1 MAANKMKPDTDR
13 NYKPIREKS
22 IIVKYKDDSKK
33 NKEHIKTKL
42 TKEKIKVTNEV
53 SSNKYELLEF
63 SDSENLSEVINVL
76 GQDPN
81 IEAIQPNY
89 ELELFSLEGAEHSEF
104 VIGADINI
112 ENAWQ
117 MTKGSQDVIVGVLDG
132 DIDINHTELINR
144 LYQNPNEIANDGI
157 DNDLNGYI
165 DDVNGWDFANNDNSV
180 YDSSDESHGTAVSG
194 IIAAEENNVGL
205 VGVAPNITLLPLK
218 IANGTKGYV
227 WDAIK
232 AIEYAEMCG
241 ATIINCSWGTS
252 KYSPLLEK
260 AIKDSKMCFVCA
272 TGNDGDEGLVYPA
285 SYDLPNVIS
294 VGAVKDAST
303 EATFSN
309 YGDTVDV
316 VAPGVEVYSAKNGN
330 SYGYISGTSA
340 AAPFVTGVAAL
351 IKSYKSEIT
360 AKEIVDSIISS
371 TNKDEGIK
379 LVNAANAIAGDIV
392 GEDLEEDLKEHEDEY
407 LKLQRLIDEEKI
419 SDEYKMQMTFL
430 VEEGFEVSDIFSCYL
445 FAKSF
450 ELNIQDIFNKDKS
463 IGDFNFSGFSEE
475 ESVAVTELAKTY
487 NVKISALADC
497 MKNGGLTIEELSE
510 KLSKEGGEFNLF
522 AEGSDAEFKANRGQ
536 YNYKQ
541 MNNESVNLNTGSLTV
556 QSTDLSLPGRNG
568 FDLNIVTRYNSSE
581 ANLYETYPGNQCWP
595 DTYNERNNLLGSG
608 WSFAFSSIEKVQKY
622 NDEFYLHLADGSS
635 YNISDGKN
643 ERTGE
648 WFINGY
654 KKDQMQLFKQDTSE
668 FSCNGISA
676 QFVLKYDDGRKEYF
690 TGYESPIGFGR
701 LIGMVDRFG
710 NTIEFHYERYVV
722 SSFETYDKSKDYRLS
737 GNKLGYRLNKIVDS
751 LGRVVSFSYK
761 GSEGYRDIIISLE
774 DGSKIVYELER
785 IQGHPSE
792 DYIYTDGYDI
802 NIEDSIGDFQLYRK
816 VDLLGQ
822 VTIYFYN
829 YADFDDTYGLPPI
842 GYLFNYSCDRARRTS
857 PLEVTGNT
865 KNYYNLLTEIIY
877 PTNASTSY
885 SYGRETGYLFIEGL
899 IDYPVIQSRRD
910 LEYYDEKDGKQYNVK
925 TYIYSRD
932 NYTGYKFN
940 SSSEGYSTT
949 EYVGE
954 DKNLWVTYSFN
965 DDHELVKEEHYKSG
979 TRKPYKTIEYLYDDR
994 VNCIRKVTCTF
1005 DEKDSTQFIKAVENF
1020 MYGNRSKKLEY
1031 YWDTQTKRNSDDWPY
1046 RESDPLHK
1054 TVYTYSETL
1063 PYLLTSK
1070 EYMKDE
1076 NTTIREEYVLTSDS
1090 QFVDYMTIFEKVG
1103 SGDFIVK
1110 AKKSFNYDKY
1120 GNVTEELNY
1129 LEDDNWSNYIT
1140 TKYSYDDN
1148 VSSRKGQFNGAYLTK
1163 KEVLGVKDADGNL
1176 VMDSS
1181 KNKTGI
1187 VSEEYIY
1194 NYYGKMTDY
1203 KDANGNTT
1211 KYTYDKKG
1219 RVLTTK
1225 LPDNQNSKVA
1235 QYDDYDNDVTL
1246 TDENGNK
1253 TRFDYDGLGNL
1264 LYEQVYD
1271 AATNSFKNVKQ
1282 YSYDE
1287 NCRIDEEKDLAGKA
1301 YVDYSYYLDGRLEY
1315 KKVMDYSNNNALV
1328 YQETYTYDDVADNEC
1343 SVVTK
1348 VVEGETNS
1356 PDIVT
1361 KTYTNKHGMIEKIE
1375 RVGSNKTYT
1384 DKFKYDFIGNKIEE
1398 LSARA
1403 SDEAWTEPYTAKYDY
1418 DYAGNIVKQYNV
1430 KGDYISTV
1438 YDALG
1443 RVKSVTDI
1451 KGNKASTKYS
1461 TIYEYDNL
1469 GRVIKETIPFSVSDK
1484 GVVYKTIKKHYYDG
1498 NGNVICEQITNNKP
1512 GETESYSKTEY
1523 KYNSRNLLEMVIT
1536 YDNGVPENYTQYFY
1550 DNVGNKKRMYTGLS
1564 NPLVIS
1570 GLDKVSVGSDTKYST
1585 TKYDYNNLNLLSKMT
1600 DPLEKSEIYSYD
1612 LAGRL
1617 METIDRNGNTTTFI
1631 YDALD
1636 NIVEKTVRNK
1646 DNTVLGRYTYKYYT
1660 TGNRAEMSGGGT
1672 TVNYIYD
1679 DFGRL
1684 INETDTLSATEK
1696 IYKYDAGN
1704 NRKSFTLKKGSAS
1717 HIITTYEYD
1726 KMDRLDL
1733 VKENGTTVA
1742 DYDYDDNGNRLSLKY
1757 PVNGNS
1763 TDYAYNLA
1771 NKLETLTNKKGTTP
1785 LSQYSYTYY
1794 LDGNQASK
1802 TDSVSGKSTSYVYD
1816 DLGRLEKVTEP
1827 DNEWVYSYDDYNNRE
1842 KMVKSGTSTTS
1853 YEYDANNRLRY
1864 EYSQDG
1870 TTEYIYD
1877 NNGNQK
1883 TKVALNV
1890 SSTYTY
1896 DGFNQLIKVEEGK
1909 GSYSY
1914 TYNGDGLRTSKA
1926 INGEKIVHV
1935 WDGQQVVAEINGSGN
1950 VTDKYIRGI
1959 NLIYFDN
1966 SSTKS
1971 YYLFNG
1977 HGDVVHLTDT
1987 SGTVTKSYDYD
1998 AFGNLFTGEADA
2010 VMLWGDVTGDGS
2022 FNSIDF
2028 LVVRQFLLGMIHS
2041 FPAEYGLQ
2049 VADVNGSGDI
2059 DSTDFAL
2066 MRRYLL
2072 GMIKY
2077 FPVDANSNG
2086 YVDSDEIND
2095 EDDNP
2100 FRYCGE
2106 YWDKET
2112 ATYYLRARYYNPVTG
2127 RFITEDSFAGYK
2139 DDPLSLNR
2147 YTYCSNNPIL
2157 FVDPSGNTYVIAW
2170 SYGRGDVEAYE
2181 QYRVKK
2187 GFTLT
2192 VDSDTSDWDDATWSD
2207 FTKRS
2212 SFARAAY
2219 TRKQELLDMGIPESD
2234 IDVQR
2239 IDGQADLEAT
2249 WDMWAGYS
2257 IIEGLDFYS
2266 HGSQTGPVVY
2276 KGTKHRFWENAE
2288 KLNYGSTLRNL
2299 TFNGKRTTHISSP
2312 YVVFYGCNT
2321 GEGRTA
2327 QVFANNQNVVTYAQ
2341 IGVSSFSLSPYT
2353 RYPEDMIITH
2363 YKSLGVYLRSYEKF
2377 FMWNTDGL
2385 GKASFPQ

>member
-1 MAANKMKPDTDR
+1 
-13 NYKPIREKS
+13 
-22 IIVKYKDDSKK
+22 
-33 NKEHIKTKL
+33 
-42 TKEKIKVTNEV
+42 
-53 SSNKYELLEF
+53 
-63 SDSENLSEVINVL
+63 
-76 GQDPN
+76 
-81 IEAIQPNY
+81 
-89 ELELFSLEGAEHSEF
+89 
-104 VIGADINI
+104 
-112 ENAWQ
+112 
-117 MTKGSQDVIVGVLDG
+117 
-132 DIDINHTELINR
+132 
-144 LYQNPNEIANDGI
+144 
-157 DNDLNGYI
+157 
-165 DDVNGWDFANNDNSV
+165 
-180 YDSSDESHGTAVSG
+180 
-194 IIAAEENNVGL
+194 
-205 VGVAPNITLLPLK
+205 
-218 IANGTKGYV
+218 
-227 WDAIK
+227 
-232 AIEYAEMCG
+232 
-241 ATIINCSWGTS
+241 
-252 KYSPLLEK
+252 
-260 AIKDSKMCFVCA
+260 
-272 TGNDGDEGLVYPA
+272 
-285 SYDLPNVIS
+285 
-294 VGAVKDAST
+294 
-303 EATFSN
+303 
-309 YGDTVDV
+309 
-316 VAPGVEVYSAKNGN
+316 
-330 SYGYISGTSA
+330 
-340 AAPFVTGVAAL
+340 
-351 IKSYKSEIT
+351 
-360 AKEIVDSIISS
+360 
-371 TNKDEGIK
+371 
-379 LVNAANAIAGDIV
+379 
-392 GEDLEEDLKEHEDEY
+392 
-407 LKLQRLIDEEKI
+407 
-419 SDEYKMQMTFL
+419 
-430 VEEGFEVSDIFSCYL
+430 
-445 FAKSF
+445 
-450 ELNIQDIFNKDKS
+450 
-463 IGDFNFSGFSEE
+463 
-475 ESVAVTELAKTY
+475 
-487 NVKISALADC
+487 
-497 MKNGGLTIEELSE
+497 
-510 KLSKEGGEFNLF
+510 
-522 AEGSDAEFKANRGQ
+522 
-536 YNYKQ
+536 
-541 MNNESVNLNTGSLTV
+541 
-556 QSTDLSLPGRNG
+556 
-568 FDLNIVTRYNSSE
+568 
-581 ANLYETYPGNQCWP
+581 
-595 DTYNERNNLLGSG
+595 
-608 WSFAFSSIEKVQKY
+608 
-622 NDEFYLHLADGSS
+622 
-635 YNISDGKN
+635 
-643 ERTGE
+643 
-648 WFINGY
+648 
-654 KKDQMQLFKQDTSE
+654 
-668 FSCNGISA
+668 
-676 QFVLKYDDGRKEYF
+676 
-690 TGYESPIGFGR
+690 
-701 LIGMVDRFG
+701 
-710 NTIEFHYERYVV
+710 
-722 SSFETYDKSKDYRLS
+722 
-737 GNKLGYRLNKIVDS
+737 
-751 LGRVVSFSYK
+751 
-761 GSEGYRDIIISLE
+761 
-774 DGSKIVYELER
+774 
-785 IQGHPSE
+785 
-792 DYIYTDGYDI
+792 
-802 NIEDSIGDFQLYRK
+802 
-816 VDLLGQ
+816 
-822 VTIYFYN
+822 
-829 YADFDDTYGLPPI
+829 
-842 GYLFNYSCDRARRTS
+842 
-857 PLEVTGNT
+857 
-865 KNYYNLLTEIIY
+865 
-877 PTNASTSY
+877 
-885 SYGRETGYLFIEGL
+885 
-899 IDYPVIQSRRD
+899 
-910 LEYYDEKDGKQYNVK
+910 
-925 TYIYSRD
+925 
-932 NYTGYKFN
+932 
-940 SSSEGYSTT
+940 
-949 EYVGE
+949 
-954 DKNLWVTYSFN
+954 
-965 DDHELVKEEHYKSG
+965 
-979 TRKPYKTIEYLYDDR
+979 
-994 VNCIRKVTCTF
+994 
-1005 DEKDSTQFIKAVENF
+1005 
-1020 MYGNRSKKLEY
+1020 
-1031 YWDTQTKRNSDDWPY
+1031 
-1046 RESDPLHK
+1046 
-1054 TVYTYSETL
+1054 
-1063 PYLLTSK
+1063 
-1070 EYMKDE
+1070 
-1076 NTTIREEYVLTSDS
+1076 
-1090 QFVDYMTIFEKVG
+1090 
-1103 SGDFIVK
+1103 
-1110 AKKSFNYDKY
+1110 
-1120 GNVTEELNY
+1120 
-1129 LEDDNWSNYIT
+1129 
-1140 TKYSYDDN
+1140 
-1148 VSSRKGQFNGAYLTK
+1148 
-1163 KEVLGVKDADGNL
+1163 
-1176 VMDSS
+1176 
-1181 KNKTGI
+1181 
-1187 VSEEYIY
+1187 
-1194 NYYGKMTDY
+1194 
-1203 KDANGNTT
+1203 
-1211 KYTYDKKG
+1211 
-1219 RVLTTK
+1219 
-1225 LPDNQNSKVA
+1225 
-1235 QYDDYDNDVTL
+1235 
-1246 TDENGNK
+1246 
-1253 TRFDYDGLGNL
+1253 
-1264 LYEQVYD
+1264 
-1271 AATNSFKNVKQ
+1271 
-1282 YSYDE
+1282 
-1287 NCRIDEEKDLAGKA
+1287 
-1301 YVDYSYYLDGRLEY
+1301 
-1315 KKVMDYSNNNALV
+1315 
-1328 YQETYTYDDVADNEC
+1328 
-1343 SVVTK
+1343 
-1348 VVEGETNS
+1348 
-1356 PDIVT
+1356 
-1361 KTYTNKHGMIEKIE
+1361 
-1375 RVGSNKTYT
+1375 
-1384 DKFKYDFIGNKIEE
+1384 
-1398 LSARA
+1398 
-1403 SDEAWTEPYTAKYDY
+1403 
-1418 DYAGNIVKQYNV
+1418 
-1430 KGDYISTV
+1430 
-1438 YDALG
+1438 
-1443 RVKSVTDI
+1443 
-1451 KGNKASTKYS
+1451 
-1461 TIYEYDNL
+1461 
-1469 GRVIKETIPFSVSDK
+1469 
-1484 GVVYKTIKKHYYDG
+1484 
-1498 NGNVICEQITNNKP
+1498 
-1512 GETESYSKTEY
+1512 
-1523 KYNSRNLLEMVIT
+1523 
-1536 YDNGVPENYTQYFY
+1536 
-1550 DNVGNKKRMYTGLS
+1550 
-1564 NPLVIS
+1564 
-1570 GLDKVSVGSDTKYST
+1570 
-1585 TKYDYNNLNLLSKMT
+1585 
-1600 DPLEKSEIYSYD
+1600 
-1612 LAGRL
+1612 